1 MDLENKPGN
10 TDTRTVLADQGSSP
24 RHEFVIRPLFNL
36 PRGFE
41 FDPAYRYVSAL
52 PALFVKSYSTM
63 DVHLS
68 WHFAGKMEFSV
79 VGQNLFQPQHA
90 EFGGDP
96 GGLIGVKRNVYA
108 KITWARDGK

>member
-1 MDLENKPGN
+1 
-10 TDTRTVLADQGSSP
+10 
-24 RHEFVIRPLFNL
+24 
-36 PRGFE
+36 
-41 FDPAYRYVSAL
+41 
-52 PALFVKSYSTM
+52 M

-96 GGLIGVKRNVYA
+96 GELIGVKRNVYA
-108 KITWARDGK
+108 KITWARDEK